1 MANTTDLYI
10 LRLEQDKYYIG
21 KSGNVEYRIEAHKAG
36 KGSSWTKK
44 YKYLETL
51 DIFKNV
57 DDYEEDKQV
66 KIYMGKYGI
75 DNVRGGSYVQLILPQ
90 EQREM
95 LQREIWSAQN
105 RCVNCGEEGHFI
117 LQCKKPRKELAPVEP
132 EYVSLAPA
140 ANTITIT
147 IPKPVMAAK
156 AWFSATFAKVK
167 NEVTNPESDLRSG
180 KLFKI
185 NRIL

>member
-1 MANTTDLYI
+1 
-10 LRLEQDKYYIG
+10 
-21 KSGNVEYRIEAHKAG
+21 
-36 KGSSWTKK
+36 
-44 YKYLETL
+44 
-51 DIFKNV
+51 
-57 DDYEEDKQV
+57 
-66 KIYMGKYGI
+66 MGKYGI

-185 NRIL
+185 NRTL